1 MPDWLIAA
9 GGVAS
14 ALLALAGLWRLS
26 APARARVRSLAQR
39 ANRALDVVLGTPE
52 IPDPDRPGE
61 VLRPAIPDIGVRMTR
76 QESLLEEVVLGAVEE
91 ARQSAR
97 AAAASAD
104 TAARSAAAAAS
115 SAQAAESIVAT
126 DHSRI
131 GDLARRVEELT
142 DAITCERTESRPCPS
157 S

>member
-1 MPDWLIAA
+1 MPELPDWLIAA
-9 GGVAS
+9 GAIAS
-14 ALLALAGLWRLS
+14 ALLALAGVWRLTS
-26 APARARVRSLAQR
+26 PARARARSLAQR

-76 QESLLEEVVLGAVEE
+76 QETLLEQVVLGAVEE
-91 ARQSAR
+91 ARQSAK

-104 TAARSAAAAAS
+104 TAARSAAAAAA
-115 SAQAAESIVAT
+115 SAQAAESIVAS

-131 GDLARRVEELT
+131 GELALRVENLT
-142 DAITCERTESRPCPS
+142 GAIAAHPPEA
-157 S
+157 